1 MLSMDWGFRRARNAR
16 GVALMV
22 VEFDNMCWDYADRV
36 DASDTEGIRG
46 CCRLAVLGRAEWAR
60 GEEQ

>member
-1 MLSMDWGFRRARNAR
+1 
-16 GVALMV
+16 MV